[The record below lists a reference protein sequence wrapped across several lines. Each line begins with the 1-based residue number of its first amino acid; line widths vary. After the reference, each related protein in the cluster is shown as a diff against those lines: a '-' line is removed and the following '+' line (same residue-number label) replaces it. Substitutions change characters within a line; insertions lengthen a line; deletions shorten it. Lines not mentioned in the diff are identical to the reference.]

1 MNVELVVGQEV
12 FRQRADGRASQP
24 LVLRRTVEVL

>member
-12 FRQRADGRASQP
+12 FGQCADGRASQP
-24 LVLRRTVEVL
+24 LVLRRAVAVL